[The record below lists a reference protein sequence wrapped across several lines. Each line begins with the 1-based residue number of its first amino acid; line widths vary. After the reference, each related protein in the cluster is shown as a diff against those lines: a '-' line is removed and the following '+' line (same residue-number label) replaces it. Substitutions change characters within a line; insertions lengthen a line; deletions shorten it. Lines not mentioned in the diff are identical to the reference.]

1 MKVKRG
7 EKCLNYLFSQIE
19 NNQLLLGKLYCG
31 DSSEGHGALGEIRE
45 GCSKVTENAKEI
57 FMLSTSDKLLC

>member
-1 MKVKRG
+1 MICES
-7 EKCLNYLFSQIE
+7 EKGREMLKLPFFFLKLK

-45 GCSKVTENAKEI
+45 GCSKGY
-57 FMLSTSDKLLC
+57 

>member
-19 NNQLLLGKLYCG
+19 KQSTSAKLYCG
-31 DSSEGHGALGEIRE
+31 DSSEGHRALGEIRE